1 MNAPQHPAWCH
12 PEWSLCDRVPPI
24 GPRWGFGDPK
34 NHTKGPHRVPV
45 RAHGMMVRMRAVVQR
60 VDGASVVVEGETVG
74 EISGEGL
81 CVLVGVTHEDT
92 KEKAAQLAR
101 KLWSVRMLSEERSCS
116 DIDAPLLV
124 ISQFTLYGDARKGRR
139 PTWNAA
145 APGDIAEPLVDEV
158 VAQLR
163 SLGATVATGRFGAK
177 MRVSLTNDGP
187 FTVLVE
193 I

>member
-1 MNAPQHPAWCH
+1 
-12 PEWSLCDRVPPI
+12 
-24 GPRWGFGDPK
+24 
-34 NHTKGPHRVPV
+34 
-45 RAHGMMVRMRAVVQR
+45 MRAVVQR
-60 VDGASVVVEGETVG
+60 VDGASVVVDGENGPETVG
-74 EISGEGL
+74 EIVGEGL

-92 KEKAAQLAR
+92 KEKAAGLAR
-101 KLWSVRMLSEERSCS
+101 KLWSIRMLQDERSCS

-124 ISQFTLYGDARKGRR
+124 ISQFTLYGEARKGRR

-145 APGDIAEPLVDEV
+145 APGDVAEPLVDEV
-158 VAQLR
+158 VARLR
-163 SLGATVATGRFGAK
+163 ALGATVETGRFGAR